1 VSSVFTAHGL
11 SLFDSIPIKQARDIL
26 SGKLITITPR
36 QLALKYGEDAYL
48 FVFQFG
54 SVVFVN
60 VPEAVVREE
69 LDKLRG
75 KIENVLPLTSTET
88 YVIHSGSQTNH
99 VDFEYVE
106 LKKATVDHMRLVARS
121 VGQSAALETFE
132 IRAERML
139 SDAYSLINN
148 LATRGRLPLWSKG
161 LLKTIGTI
169 TATRQNIISN
179 LAVLDSPDEVW
190 DSKELEK
197 LYRELQQNFD
207 IDTRFRSLDRKLT
220 LLQDN
225 LEILA
230 DLATS
235 RKTNFLETL
244 IVLLIVLE
252 IALAVFG
259 LNR

>member
-1 VSSVFTAHGL
+1 MQTVYTAQAQSFL
-11 SLFDSIPIKQARDIL
+11 DFLPIKQARELL
-26 SGKLITITPR
+26 SGKLLSASPR
-36 QLALKYGEDAYL
+36 QLALRYGEDGYL
-48 FVFQFG
+48 FVFRFG
-54 SVVFVN
+54 SVVSVN
-60 VPEAVVREE
+60 IPEQIAREE
-69 LDKLRG
+69 IDKLRT
-75 KIENVLPLTSTET
+75 KIEGVLPLTATET
-88 YVIHSGSQTNH
+88 YLIHGGADANR

-106 LKKATVDHMRLVARS
+106 LKKATIEHLRLIAHS

-132 IRAERML
+132 TRAEKML
-139 SDAYSLINN
+139 SDTYSLLNN
-148 LATRGRLPLWSKG
+148 LATRGRLPIRSAN

-179 LAVLDSPDEVW
+179 LAVLDAPDETW
-190 DSKELEK
+190 ESKELER
-197 LYRELQQNFD
+197 LHRDLQQNFD

-225 LEILA
+225 IEILS

-235 RKTNFLETL
+235 RKTNLLETL

-252 IALAVFG
+252 LILAVSG